1 MTPTGDNAG
10 SPPDGFPTDI
20 SVRRLSVQAL
30 RNTRPL
36 SRRLRMDE
44 AHLSTQDSGARARD
58 PSRDEAPRRLI
69 EIAGLGKT
77 YGDQVALA
85 DIAFAAAPGEVVGLI
100 GPNGAGK

>member
-10 SPPDGFPTDI
+10 SPPDGIPAGS
-20 SVRRLSVQAL
+20 SVRRLTLHAL
-30 RNTRPL
+30 RNARPL

-44 AHLSTQDSGARARD
+44 ISTQDSGARARD

-100 GPNGAGK
+100 GPNG